1 MNKKVLIGP
10 SSFAAVDTAPLDR
23 LIAAGFDVVPN
34 PFGRKLKKEE
44 LLELLPGVSGLIAGL
59 ETLDREV
66 MALSDLEVISRCGS
80 GMSNVD
86 REAAKQLGITV
97 FSTPEGPVESV
108 AELTVG
114 MIISLIRMVP
124 VMDNDFHQNSW
135 NKKIGLEVRGKT
147 ILIIGFGKI
156 GKRVA
161 ELLKPFK
168 VNIIVSD
175 PLIKK
180 MPAGMKVLPLDR
192 AIPQAD
198 LISLHASGEVQILG
212 EAEFKLMK
220 ERVYLL
226 NGARGGLV
234 DEECLKVHLE
244 KGKVAG
250 AWLDSFREEPYTG
263 PLTNFS
269 QVILTPHVGSYTTEC
284 RSCMESDA
292 VSNLMDAFANKIGQE

>member
-1 MNKKVLIGP
+1 MDKKVLIGP

-23 LIAAGFDVVPN
+23 LIAAGFGVVPN

-44 LLELLPGVSGLIAGL
+44 LIKILPGVSGLIAGL
-59 ETLDREV
+59 EILDREV
-66 MALSDLEVISRCGS
+66 MASSDLKVISRCGS

-86 REAAKQLGITV
+86 REAAKQLGIAV

-114 MIISLIRMVP
+114 MMISLIRMVP
-124 VMDNDFHQNSW
+124 VMDLALHQNNW
-135 NKKIGLEVRGKT
+135 NKKIGLELRGKT
-147 ILIIGFGKI
+147 ILIIGYGKI

-168 VNIIVSD
+168 VNVIVSD
-175 PLIKK
+175 PFIKK
-180 MPAGMKVLPLDR
+180 MSAGMQVLPLDR

-198 LISLHASGEVQILG
+198 IICLHASGEDLILG
-212 EAEFKLMK
+212 EAEFELMK

-234 DEECLKVHLE
+234 DEKCLMVHLE
-244 KGKVAG
+244 KEKVAG

-263 PLTNFS
+263 PLTNFR
-269 QVILTPHVGSYTTEC
+269 QVILTPHVGSYTKEC
-284 RSCMESDA
+284 RSRMESEA
-292 VSNLMDAFANKIGQE
+292 VSNLMDALTNEMGQE